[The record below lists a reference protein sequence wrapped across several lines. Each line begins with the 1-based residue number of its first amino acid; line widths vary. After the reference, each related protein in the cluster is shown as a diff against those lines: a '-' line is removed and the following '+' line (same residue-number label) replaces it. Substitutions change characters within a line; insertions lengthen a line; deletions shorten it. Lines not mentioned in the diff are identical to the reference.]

1 MRWLG
6 NFVGEEQVIR
16 KFAFLPIK
24 ANGEWR
30 WLEFVCRKIHSQKV
44 NIVLDIFRQAWYH
57 NNKKVNN
64 SRQRGVLI

>member
-30 WLEFVCRKIHSQKV
+30 WLDFVFIHQTWHGNS
-44 NIVLDIFRQAWYH
+44 WH
-57 NNKKVNN
+57 NDWFEN
-64 SRQRGVLI
+64 

>member
-6 NFVGEEQVIR
+6 NFVGEEQVVR

-30 WLEFVCRKIHSQKV
+30 WLALKRVCKTKSPSLR
-44 NIVLDIFRQAWYH
+44 LW
-57 NNKKVNN
+57 
-64 SRQRGVLI
+64 

>member
-30 WLEFVCRKIHSQKV
+30 
-44 NIVLDIFRQAWYH
+44 
-57 NNKKVNN
+57 
-64 SRQRGVLI
+64 

>member
-6 NFVGEEQVIR
+6 SFVGEEQVIR

-30 WLEFVCRKIHSQKV
+30 WLSLYMSIKLGMEVHGTMIGLKIREYYDCKCS
-44 NIVLDIFRQAWYH
+44 N
-57 NNKKVNN
+57 
-64 SRQRGVLI
+64 